1 MAARKHTLQG
11 YNFPF
16 CGEENVSQ
24 SFVDY
29 GSSSMLNIDLD
40 KQGKKLVIDSKQSH
54 DSQLQRLAAQNLSL
68 PFLEPNQR
76 SLAIPEEALFD
87 YQSSGRS
94 FRDQKT
100 SEKCGVHVDN
110 FSADHPDI
118 MYSTIAELVQ
128 DDLNCYPW
136 ITCNVLKSKFNS
148 LFPWRKKETN
158 CKLCFKFNKSIA
170 NKNSN
175 PAQVVKY
182 LASALPD
189 LSPELLYNLLQ
200 ESHALEIPRLH
211 YETFLGNCLACY
223 TSETDRQG
231 LLMYPSGPGLD
242 VLNFSHISQPMD
254 FERAEISNLSPLKPI
269 LSTQQFAVQGRIRQ
283 IDFTSYSH
291 NNIIVGIR
299 SQYHCSFFQ
308 SNPSASGEDGKVSKS
323 TGYPSLLRRQPV

>member
-24 SFVDY
+24 SFFDY
-29 GSSSMLNIDLD
+29 GSPSMLNIGLD
-40 KQGKKLVIDSKQSH
+40 EQGKKLVIDSKQSH
-54 DSQLQRLAAQNLSL
+54 DSQLQRLAAKNLSL

-76 SLAIPEEALFD
+76 SLAIPEETLFD

-94 FRDQKT
+94 FRDKKT

-118 MYSTIAELVQ
+118 MYSTMAELVQ
-128 DDLNCYPW
+128 DDMNCYPW

-148 LFPWRKKETN
+148 FLPWRKKETT
-158 CKLCFKFNKSIA
+158 CKLCLKFTKAIA
-170 NKNSN
+170 NQNSN
-175 PAQVVKY
+175 PAGVVKD

-189 LSPELLYNLLQ
+189 VSPELLYNLLQ
-200 ESHALEIPRLH
+200 ESHALEIQRLD
-211 YETFLGNCLACY
+211 YDTFLGNCLACY

-231 LLMYPSGPGLD
+231 LLMYPSGPDLD

-254 FERAEISNLSPLKPI
+254 FEGAELSNLSPLKPI
-269 LSTQQFAVQGRIRQ
+269 MSTQQFAVQGRIRQ

-291 NNIIVGIR
+291 NNIIVGLR

-308 SNPSASGEDGKVSKS
+308 SNPCASGEEGKVSKS
-323 TGYPSLLRRQPV
+323 TSYPSIL